1 MLYNSIESAGFYV
14 PGGKALYPSSV
25 LMNAIPA
32 LVAGVERRV
41 MVSPISDLKKSS
53 IVLAAGYIAGVTEV
67 FCMGGAHSVAA
78 LAYGTKTIEPVNKIV
93 GPGNAYVAEAKR
105 QVFGIVGIDS
115 IAGPSE
121 VLIVSDDTSSPEH
134 IAIDL
139 LSQAEHDEQA
149 QAILITDSLEFS
161 IKVELAIEK
170 FLKDFDQ
177 SLEVIILENSAR
189 TAQDAAKALDCNVG
203 AIVKSLLFRA
213 GDDFILCLVAGD
225 KRCSL
230 NKLKKFK
237 DKKDISMASPEE
249 VKTQTGY
256 TIGGVSPIGHLNKIE
271 IIIDKSLERFN
282 QLFAA
287 AGHPN
292 CVFKINFIN
301 IQKITNGKVEDIIE

>member
-1 MLYNSIESAGFYV
+1 MSLLD
-14 PGGKALYPSSV
+14 K
-25 LMNAIPA
+25 
-32 LVAGVERRV
+32 
-41 MVSPISDLKKSS
+41 
-53 IVLAAGYIAGVTEV
+53 
-67 FCMGGAHSVAA
+67 
-78 LAYGTKTIEPVNKIV
+78 EPV
-93 GPGNAYVAEAKR
+93 KR
-105 QVFGIVGIDS
+105 
-115 IAGPSE
+115 A
-121 VLIVSDDTSSPEH
+121 
-134 IAIDL
+134 
-139 LSQAEHDEQA
+139 
-149 QAILITDSLEFS
+149 
-161 IKVELAIEK
+161 EK

-177 SLEVIILENSAR
+177 SLKVIILENSAR

-230 NKLKKFK
+230 NKLKKLK
-237 DKKDISMASPEE
+237 DKKDILMASPEE

-301 IQKITNGKVEDIIE
+301 IQKITNGKIKDIIE